1 MTKTAGL
8 SLFLLPNI
16 MVFNVP
22 KKQDFFHQQYH
33 RNPTPAKT
41 HENVERRSRSTQ
53 LPARLF
59 KAIRVRSLEKYPP
72 VIQAVDLL
80 IP

>member
-1 MTKTAGL
+1 
-8 SLFLLPNI
+8 

-22 KKQDFFHQQYH
+22 KKQDVFHQQYQYH

-41 HENVERRSRSTQ
+41 RENVERRSRSTQ

-59 KAIRVRSLEKYPP
+59 KAIHVRSLEKYPP
-72 VIQAVDLL
+72 VIQAVTF
-80 IP
+80 